1 MMPFKKYCSLI
12 FIFSFFALSLMASDS
27 APKQGSLPKDC
38 PTSPHAKERNEARR
52 KAKAKAK
59 KKAEAQQMK
68 KIEQGPELD
77 DFIFAM
83 DAIEEI

>member
-1 MMPFKKYCSLI
+1 
-12 FIFSFFALSLMASDS
+12 MASDS

-38 PTSPHAKERNEARR
+38 PTSPHEKERNEAREKAKE

-59 KKAEAQQMK
+59 QMK

-77 DFIFAM
+77 DLIFAM
-83 DAIEEI
+83 DAIDEI